1 MKGLNMYNWFT
12 SNIEGISVLENT
24 ISFKISQKSKIFTL
38 LNLIKWLLIFYEL
51 KYKDWIRTA
60 DLKNLKTNI
69 EAILGGKNRVFI
81 EKIAEI
87 YKSVKRRCHDLG
99 FFFFFTNLMDTSN
112 MHNSWHVFVHIKVAG
127 WKPM

>member
-1 MKGLNMYNWFT
+1 MYNWFT

-69 EAILGGKNRVFI
+69 EAILGK
-81 EKIAEI
+81 KIGFSLK
-87 YKSVKRRCHDLG
+87 KSQKSA
-99 FFFFFTNLMDTSN
+99 NL
-112 MHNSWHVFVHIKVAG
+112 
-127 WKPM
+127 